1 MTSWAQ
7 QHESAHE
14 RCALKMRVNHTTFT
28 HVRANLNASTQPG
41 VRMPPSASALFR
53 SLAAA
58 HQTCRKATNVSQA
71 AEAGLSHAVA
81 EKRAELWL
89 TANRE
94 ALESSNAYVEAH
106 GLPLARHR
114 QF

>member
-1 MTSWAQ
+1 
-7 QHESAHE
+7 
-14 RCALKMRVNHTTFT
+14 L
-28 HVRANLNASTQPG
+28 
-41 VRMPPSASALFR
+41 
-53 SLAAA
+53 
-58 HQTCRKATNVSQA
+58 SQ
-71 AEAGLSHAVA
+71 AVA

-89 TANRE
+89 AANRE